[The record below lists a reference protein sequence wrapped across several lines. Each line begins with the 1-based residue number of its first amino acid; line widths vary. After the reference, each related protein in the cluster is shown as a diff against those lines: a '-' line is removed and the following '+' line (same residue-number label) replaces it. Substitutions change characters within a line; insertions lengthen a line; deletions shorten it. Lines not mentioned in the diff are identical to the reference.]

1 MKESIITAILA
12 GCSLVMVIVVGVG
25 LLMADRTAPKIS
37 LEGKNTLTYTEG
49 DSYDVL
55 LENMTAEDNRDGDV
69 TESLRVSNLYVTDEN
84 KAVVTYVAKDEANN
98 ISKLKREVRYK
109 AKEKPVAVEEAEEEP
124 EEETVQLEAET
135 THTREETVQGTN
147 PQAQQTEANGAD
159 AAQTQENQGVP
170 KVTMIQNAATLK
182 VGETFNVLRYVES
195 AVDGAGNSLTRSL
208 HVDGTYDMETA
219 GEYQLQIYAIDGAG
233 VRSAVETFTLTVEN

>member
-12 GCSLVMVIVVGVG
+12 GCSLVMVIVAGVG

-37 LEGKNTLTYTEG
+37 LEGKNTMTYTEG

-55 LENMTAEDNRDGDV
+55 LENMTAEDERDGDV
-69 TESLRVSNLYVTDEN
+69 TMSLRVSNLYVTDEN

-109 AKEKPVAVEEAEEEP
+109 AKEKPVVVEEAEEQP
-124 EEETVQLEAET
+124 EVEIVQTQTETVQPDREEVQSTEPQIEETET
-135 THTREETVQGTN
+135 TGEDT
-147 PQAQQTEANGAD
+147 
-159 AAQTQENQGVP
+159 AQTQENLSAP

-182 VGETFNVLRYVES
+182 VGETFNVLRYVAS
-195 AVDGAGNSLTRSL
+195 AVDGEGNSLTRSL
-208 HVDGTYDMETA
+208 HVEGTYDMETA